1 MDTLRIGII
10 GYDTSHTPTF
20 TKLLNDSSHPH
31 HVPGARVVAGVPTF
45 SADVPSSVG
54 RVEEYRKQMRDE
66 LGVPEVESISKMLP
80 QVDAVL
86 LESVDGR
93 RHLEEARL
101 VLEAHKPLFIDKPL
115 AADYNEARQI
125 VELAKNCAC
134 PIFSS
139 SSLRYDANLAE
150 ISTEIGRDKVLSCD
164 AFGPAN
170 LEATNPGLFWYGI
183 HAVEIF
189 YTFMGQG
196 CERVRCTSAE
206 NLDIVTARWH
216 DGRLATLRGTR
227 AGQSNYGA
235 TVWGEKS
242 VRHATYSTQTP
253 IYAQLLKQVVPFLKT
268 GQAPI
273 PIEETL
279 EIMAFMQAA
288 LVSQRENRE
297 VELREIAG

>member
-1 MDTLRIGII
+1 MDSLRIGII

-20 TKLLNDSSHPH
+20 TRLLNDTAHPH
-31 HVPGARVVAGVPTF
+31 HVSGARVVAGVPTF
-45 SADVPSSVG
+45 SPDVASSVG
-54 RVEEYRKQMRDE
+54 RVEEYRQQMRDE
-66 LGVPEVESISKMLP
+66 LGVPEVATIEEMLP

-101 VLEAHKPLFIDKPL
+101 VMEAHKPLFIDKPL

-125 VELAKNCAC
+125 VELAKNRAC

-139 SSLRYDANLAE
+139 SSLRYDANLTAVV
-150 ISTEIGRDKVLSCD
+150 TEIPRDKVLSCD
-164 AFGPAN
+164 AFGPAA
-170 LEATNPGLFWYGI
+170 LDATNPGLFWYGI
-183 HAVEIF
+183 HGVEIL

-196 CERVRCTSAE
+196 CQSVRCTSTDA
-206 NLDIVTARWH
+206 LDIVTAKWKG
-216 DGRLATLRGTR
+216 DRLATLRGTR

-242 VRHATYSTQTP
+242 IRHATYNTQIP
-253 IYAQLLKQVVPFLKT
+253 IYGELLKQVVPFLKT
-268 GQAPI
+268 GKAPI

-279 EIMAFMQAA
+279 EMMAFMQAA
-288 LVSQRENRE
+288 LVSQREGRE
-297 VELREIAG
+297 VELREITG

>member
-1 MDTLRIGII
+1 MDALRIGII

-20 TKLLNDSSHPH
+20 TKLLNDAAHPNH
-31 HVPGARVVAGVPTF
+31 ITGARVVCGVPTF
-45 SADVPSSVG
+45 SPDVASSAG

-66 LGVPEVESISKMLP
+66 LGVQEVASIAEMLP

-115 AADYNEARQI
+115 AADYKEARQI
-125 VELAKNCAC
+125 VELAKNRAC

-139 SSLRYDANLAE
+139 SSLRYDVNLNGVLN
-150 ISTEIGRDKVLSCD
+150 EIGRDKVLSCD

-183 HAVEIF
+183 HAVEIL

-196 CERVRCTSAE
+196 CERVRCTSTE
-206 NLDIVTARWH
+206 NLDIITANWK
-216 DGRLATLRGTR
+216 DGRLATLRGAR

-235 TVWGEKS
+235 TVWGEKAIK
-242 VRHATYSTQTP
+242 HATYNTQIP
-253 IYAQLLKQVVPFLKT
+253 IYGELLKQVVPFLKT

-288 LVSQRENRE
+288 LVSQREGRE
-297 VELREIAG
+297 VELKEITG